1 MNEFRNTKTRSKR
14 PSRKR
19 RGDLDQRVTFR
30 LDAAHL
36 EELEEYGRAEGMS
49 NSFLVRHL
57 VIRFLESKRKSSDV
71 FLPRLQL

>member
-1 MNEFRNTKTRSKR
+1 MDDFRNTKTRSER
-14 PSRKR
+14 PFRKR

-30 LDAAHL
+30 HDAAHL
-36 EELEEYGRAEGMS
+36 EELEEYGKAEGMS

-57 VIRFLESKRKSSDV
+57 VIRFLESKRKTQEV